1 MTLTGSHIQDIR
13 QLLHGHVLTRAPL
26 SGFTSFNIGG
36 PADLVAEP
44 QNVEQLADLVNYLR
58 EGKIPRFF
66 LGGGTNVLF
75 HDAGFRGVVVRMNAL
90 RNCDIQTNGSGHG
103 RITVAAG
110 VALPTVIARVCKLGW
125 TGLEAL
131 WGIPGSFGG
140 AVVTNAGAGGA
151 CVGDF
156 LVGINLL
163 TEAGEQTFLKKERI
177 RYGYRAFELPQGAV
191 VLGGTIKLNR
201 DDPLSIETK
210 LAKAKSL
217 RRKTQPWKLPSAG
230 CVFKNPSP
238 DNPAGAI
245 IDRLGFKGVTIGDA
259 QVSERHANFIVN
271 RGKATS
277 TDVMQL
283 VEQIR
288 ERAWQAERI
297 ELEMEICVIGETA
310 DV

>member
-1 MTLTGSHIQDIR
+1 
-13 QLLHGHVLTRAPL
+13 
-26 SGFTSFNIGG
+26 
-36 PADLVAEP
+36 LVAEP
-44 QNVEQLADLVNYLR
+44 QNVEQLTDLVNYLR
-58 EGKIPRFF
+58 ESRIPRFF

-90 RNCDIQTNGSGHG
+90 RKFDIQTNGSGHG
-103 RITVAAG
+103 RVTVAAG
-110 VALPTVIARVCKLGW
+110 AALPRVAAKACKAGW

-140 AVVTNAGAGGA
+140 AVVTNAGAGGV
-151 CVGDF
+151 CIGEF
-156 LVGINLL
+156 LIEVNLL
-163 TEAGEQTFLKKERI
+163 TPTDEQATLEKEEI
-177 RYGYRAFELPQGAV
+177 RHSYRTLELPRGAV
-191 VLGGTIKLNR
+191 VLGGTVKLNR
-201 DDPLSIETK
+201 DDPPSIEAK

-217 RRKTQPWKLPSAG
+217 RRTTQPKGVHSAG

-245 IDRLGFKGVTIGDA
+245 IDRLGFKGAIVGDA
-259 QVSERHANFIVN
+259 QVSKRHANFIIN
-271 RGKATS
+271 RGKAKA
-277 TDVMQL
+277 TDVMRL

-288 ERAWQAERI
+288 ELVWREERI